1 MLRNRKNHAQP
12 ADQSDTRTLLTDL
25 EAAQRRDVYAA
36 GRGDRPRRRRPRIA
50 RRPR

>member
-1 MLRNRKNHAQP
+1 MLPSRKNAARP
-12 ADQSDTRTLLTDL
+12 ADEADGRTLLTDL
-25 EAAQRRDVYAA
+25 EAAQRRDLYAA

>member
-1 MLRNRKNHAQP
+1 MLRSRKNATQP
-12 ADQSDTRTLLTDL
+12 ADPADARTRLTDL
-25 EAAQRRDVYAA
+25 EAAQRRDVYAF

>member
-1 MLRNRKNHAQP
+1 MLRSRKNAAHP
-12 ADQSDTRTLLTDL
+12 ADPTDARTVLTDL
-25 EAAQRRDVYAA
+25 ESAQRRDLYAA